1 MEELEECLRKK
12 EEIDK
17 ERLKKMHE
25 KDSSSLKD
33 SEQNQ
38 TLEIEVD

>member
-1 MEELEECLRKK
+1 MEELEECLRHK

-17 ERLKKMHE
+17 ERE

-33 SEQNQ
+33 TESNQ
-38 TLEIEVD
+38 TLEIEVDQ